1 MTETTDPGF
10 PAFEPLENQGLQ
22 RPKRELSWEQVNS
35 VIWKLTDGRGS
46 EVPSSHGQW
55 SGYRTTKAAAWLVGI
70 GSGFWIARYR
80 RAASRPLPI
89 HKAKIYALE
98 MVRGIRPGITLDDPV
113 THLNKVTAGVMNA
126 RDSGSIPPIE
136 PELLDYIR
144 EIETGG
150 LLNE

>member
-22 RPKRELSWEQVNS
+22 RPKRELSWDQVNS
-35 VIWKLTDGRGS
+35 VTWKLTDGRGS

-70 GSGFWIARYR
+70 GSGFWITRYR

-98 MVRGIRPGITLDDPV
+98 MVKGIRPGIIPDDPAR
-113 THLNKVTAGVMNA
+113 HLNKITAGVMNA
-126 RDSGSIPPIE
+126 RDSGPRVPVE
-136 PELLDYIR
+136 PGLLEYILGV
-144 EIETGG
+144 ETGG